1 MKLKITG
8 KILLLSAASVLLTSL
23 GIFLNATYFTNKTFD
38 DVSSANIKASKKVIE
53 KHLEGLEQK
62 FVQAGVL
69 IASNAAVAEAVVSRD
84 KASLRP
90 LVIAA
95 MKDTGAHF
103 ITVSDA
109 NGEVIAR
116 SHSDKS
122 GDSVRSQAN
131 VAKALAGERNVGIEP
146 GTVVKFSLRAGC
158 PVLAGGKVAGVV
170 TIGISLSEQDFV
182 DEVKSFTG
190 LEATVFEMDTRLT
203 TTITKEGK
211 RIVGTKIDNPDV
223 VEAVLKKGG
232 EFVSTSSILGTPF
245 QTAYWPIKDPLGK
258 VSGMFFVGQPLD
270 LIEAAKTRQSLS
282 ILGFTAA
289 LALAMIIISWFIVRG
304 ITRPLHSMIG
314 MLRDIA
320 EGEGDLTKRLRDSSG
335 TETQDL
341 AELFNRFGSQVHE
354 IIREVARHAQ
364 QMSTSSDGLLSLAG
378 SLDKASAAM
387 DGKSQG
393 VAAAVEEMSSNMNT
407 VASAM
412 EEFTVNIS
420 TVASSTE
427 EMSATVSEI
436 AMNTG
441 KAREITNQAVASA
454 SAASD
459 RVNALGAAAQEIT
472 KVTESI
478 TAISSQTNLLAL
490 NATIEAARAGEA
502 GRGFAVV
509 ANEIKELAQQPA
521 QATEQIRSK
530 IQGIQD
536 ATGRTVS
543 EIREIGGVIRDV
555 DTIVTTIAAA
565 VEEQSATT
573 REITANLAQAT
584 AGVQEINVNVS
595 QADAVIRDV
604 ARDMTQVSAMAGGIS
619 SDAEDVLGSSRSLSS
634 VSETLGS
641 LVGKFKV

>member
-8 KILLLSAASVLLTSL
+8 KILLLSAVSVLLTSL
-23 GIFLNATYFTNKTFD
+23 GIFLNATYFTEKTFD
-38 DVSSANIKASKKVIE
+38 EVSTANIKASKTVVE
-53 KHLEGLEQK
+53 KHIEGLEQK

-69 IASNAAVAEAVVSRD
+69 IASNTSVIEAVASRD

-90 LVIAA
+90 LIIAA

-122 GDSVRSQAN
+122 GDSVRTQAN
-131 VAKALAGERNVGIEP
+131 VVKALAGERNVGIEP

-232 EFVSTSSILGTPF
+232 EFISSSSILGTPF
-245 QTAYWPIKDPLGK
+245 QTAYWPIKDPQGK

-270 LIEAAKTRQSLS
+270 LIEAAKARQSLS
-282 ILGFTAA
+282 ILGFTAV
-289 LALAMIIISWFIVRG
+289 LALAMIILSWFIVRG

-341 AELFNRFGSQVHE
+341 AELFNRFVSQVHE
-354 IIREVARHAQ
+354 IIREVARHAR

-378 SLDKASAAM
+378 SLDKASGAM
-387 DGKSQG
+387 DGKSQS

-412 EEFTVNIS
+412 EEFTVNIA

-459 RVNALGAAAQEIT
+459 RVNALGSAAREIT

-509 ANEIKELAQQPA
+509 ANEIKELAQQTA
-521 QATEQIRSK
+521 QATEQIRAK

-536 ATGRTVS
+536 ATGMTVS
-543 EIREIGGVIRDV
+543 EIRQIGGVIRDV

-573 REITANLAQAT
+573 REITENLAQAT

-604 ARDMTQVSAMAGGIS
+604 ARDMTQVSTMAGGIS

-634 VSETLGS
+634 VSETLGA
-641 LVGKFKV
+641 LVGKFKI

>member
-1 MKLKITG
+1 
-8 KILLLSAASVLLTSL
+8 
-23 GIFLNATYFTNKTFD
+23 
-38 DVSSANIKASKKVIE
+38 
-53 KHLEGLEQK
+53 
-62 FVQAGVL
+62 
-69 IASNAAVAEAVVSRD
+69 VAEAVVSRD

-90 LVIAA
+90 LIIAA

-122 GDSVRSQAN
+122 GDSVMKQVN

-158 PVLAGGKVAGVV
+158 PVLDQGKVAGVV

-203 TTITKEGK
+203 TTITKDGK

-232 EFVSTSSILGTPF
+232 EFIATSSILGTPF
-245 QTAYWPIKDPLGK
+245 QTAYWPIKNPLGK

-289 LALAMIIISWFIVRG
+289 LALAMIVISWFIVRG

-341 AELFNRFGSQVHE
+341 ADLFNRFVSQVHE

-364 QMSTSSDGLLSLAG
+364 QMNTSSDGLLSLAG

-387 DGKSQG
+387 DGKSQS
-393 VAAAVEEMSSNMNT
+393 VATAVEEMSSNMNT

-412 EEFTVNIS
+412 EEFTVNIA

-454 SAASD
+454 STASD
-459 RVNALGAAAQEIT
+459 RVNALGAAAREIT

-509 ANEIKELAQQPA
+509 ANEIKELAQQTA
-521 QATEQIRSK
+521 QATEQIRAK

-536 ATGRTVS
+536 ATGMTVS
-543 EIREIGGVIRDV
+543 EIRQIGGVIRDV

-573 REITANLAQAT
+573 REITENLAQAT
-584 AGVQEINVNVS
+584 AGVQEISVNVS

-604 ARDMTQVSAMAGGIS
+604 ARDMTQVSTMAGGIS

-634 VSETLGS
+634 VSETLGA

>member
-1 MKLKITG
+1 VKLKITG
-8 KILLLSAASVLLTSL
+8 KILLLSAVSVLLTSL
-23 GIFLNATYFTNKTFD
+23 GIFLNATYFTEKTFD
-38 DVSSANIKASKKVIE
+38 EVSTANIKASKTVVE
-53 KHLEGLEQK
+53 KHIEGLEQK

-69 IASNAAVAEAVVSRD
+69 IASNTSVIEAVASRD

-90 LVIAA
+90 LIIAA

-109 NGEVIAR
+109 NGDVIAR

-131 VAKALAGERNVGIEP
+131 VVKALAGERNVGIEP

-232 EFVSTSSILGTPF
+232 EFISTSSILGTPF
-245 QTAYWPIKDPLGK
+245 QTAYWPIKDPQGK

-270 LIEAAKTRQSLS
+270 LIEAAKARQSLS
-282 ILGFTAA
+282 ILGFTAV
-289 LALAMIIISWFIVRG
+289 LALAMIILSWFIVRG

-341 AELFNRFGSQVHE
+341 AELFNRFVSQVHE
-354 IIREVARHAQ
+354 IIREVARHAR

-378 SLDKASAAM
+378 SLDKASGAM
-387 DGKSQG
+387 DGKSQS

-412 EEFTVNIS
+412 EEFTVNIA

-459 RVNALGAAAQEIT
+459 RVNALGSAAREIT

-509 ANEIKELAQQPA
+509 ANEIKELAQQTA
-521 QATEQIRSK
+521 QATEQIRAK

-536 ATGRTVS
+536 ATGMTVS
-543 EIREIGGVIRDV
+543 EIRQIGGVIRDV

-573 REITANLAQAT
+573 REITENLAQAT

-604 ARDMTQVSAMAGGIS
+604 ARDMTQVSTMAGGIS

-634 VSETLGS
+634 VSETLGA
-641 LVGKFKV
+641 LVGKFKI

>member
-8 KILLLSAASVLLTSL
+8 KIIFLSAACVLFTSL

-38 DVSSANIKASKKVIE
+38 EVSSANIKASKTVIE
-53 KHLEGLEQK
+53 KHIEGLEQK

-90 LVIAA
+90 LIIAA

-109 NGEVIAR
+109 NGDVIAR

-131 VAKALAGERNVGIEP
+131 VVKALTGERNVGIEP

-170 TIGISLSEQDFV
+170 TIGISLSELDFV

-232 EFVSTSSILGTPF
+232 EFISTSSILGTPF
-245 QTAYWPIKDPLGK
+245 QTAYWPIKDPQGK

-289 LALAMIIISWFIVRG
+289 LALVMIVLSWFIVRG

-341 AELFNRFGSQVHE
+341 AELFNRFVSQVHE
-354 IIREVARHAQ
+354 IIREVARHAR

-378 SLDKASAAM
+378 SLDKASGAM
-387 DGKSQG
+387 DGKSQS

-459 RVNALGAAAQEIT
+459 RVNALGAAAREIT

-509 ANEIKELAQQPA
+509 ANEIKELAQQTA
-521 QATEQIRSK
+521 QATEQIRAK

-536 ATGRTVS
+536 ATGMTVS
-543 EIREIGGVIRDV
+543 EIRQIGGVIRDV

-573 REITANLAQAT
+573 REITENLAQAT
-584 AGVQEINVNVS
+584 AGVQEINVNVT

-604 ARDMTQVSAMAGGIS
+604 ARDMTQVSTMAGGIS

-634 VSETLGS
+634 VSETLGT
-641 LVGKFKV
+641 LVGKFKI